1 MGSIRSTRRRQIRS
15 VDVQR
20 FADQPGHLKRRMLNL
35 DEVPPL
41 DVLMAW
47 HTYMLN
53 PRPYYEDGVTG
64 RAFPLDHLDRII
76 DVDTLV
82 ALYPSPGRQHRF
94 ESLTGQPWI
103 CPVNTTP
110 IDATFVPCPRCENAT
125 LNEVFWV
132 TKENTGFAENKF
144 KARCHTCA
152 GVIDRSVSQRFTQ
165 VHFLTGQLVK
175 SITKGQQSGVKSCSR
190 SVENSFARPSMPL
203 VRGDSLADSLGYS
216 IKRLETTLKE
226 GLNLR
231 DGGALTWTLDLLGQF
246 IDHDDKVEENK
257 LADAYDLTAKYW
269 EQRWGVPFHICGC
282 IHPPQDKPFNP
293 SEKLSRMFR
302 GKGKHPEFN
311 NPRPNLVSTHDCE
324 AGSTHPSEHNS
335 IVIVEQNLFL
345 TRRDGRAHKHEKWAK
360 QLCFDVE
367 KGKVPREGWE
377 AMSVSRSAGH
387 DQGFMRPMPDP
398 NLAPI
403 VPYGPEAC
411 ATHHGVINGVNLAS
425 TPMDGKHSA
434 GVCAVG
440 MGLYGMPPMVG
451 FHINPTDID
460 PEQFATALEGAAY
473 LSLVM

>member
-1 MGSIRSTRRRQIRS
+1 MDNHIPPPAYSPR
-15 VDVQR
+15 
-20 FADQPGHLKRRMLNL
+20 PGLIE
-35 DEVPPL
+35 DVPPPFEPGPAAP
-41 DVLMAW
+41 DNTHVSPPPKR
-47 HTYMLN
+47 N
-53 PRPYYEDGVTG
+53 RPPTEPG
-64 RAFPLDHLDRII
+64 AFPLDHLDRII

-152 GVIDRSVSQRFTQ
+152 GVIDRSAMMVRAVCNDIVGVRSGAGDGRFIKGTLLNWTTSKIDYEGATIGSKILLKG
-165 VHFLTGQLVK
+165 FL
-175 SITKGQQSGVKSCSR
+175 
-190 SVENSFARPSMPL
+190 APASMPL

-216 IKRLETTLKE
+216 ISETE
-226 GLNLR
+226 AR
-231 DGGALTWTLDLLGQF
+231 CQF

-257 LADAYDLTAKYW
+257 FADAYDLTAKYW